1 MRLLRVIVTVA
12 LFSSL
17 CLAKDVKIHGFV
29 TTVNSPTN
37 FEIDDYRITRD
48 TSLVLEVEKDEG
60 SEAAATF
67 HPEDIHVGT
76 ELEIKGDY
84 NEQTGELKARYIRVF
99 SEDTIGWQFSVI
111 PLAFTRMGCP
121 QSTDFTPSPNV
132 ARSAAQDTVRS
143 GGWSHVPGSA
153 AKATCALLSC

>member
-1 MRLLRVIVTVA
+1 MRLLQVIVTVT

-17 CLAKDVKIHGFV
+17 CHAKDVKIHGFV

-60 SEAAATF
+60 SAAAATF
-67 HPEDIHVGT
+67 RPEDIHVGT

-84 NEQTGELKARYIRVF
+84 NEQTGELKARSIKVF
-99 SEDTIGWQFSVI
+99 SEDTRVI
-111 PLAFTRMGCP
+111 KRTALVEKVPELTKADDEWTGIFFADGQRVTIA
-121 QSTDFTPSPNV
+121 PS
-132 ARSAAQDTVRS
+132 A
-143 GGWSHVPGSA
+143 
-153 AKATCALLSC
+153 